1 MPLTPTLALP
11 PHLPPRPT
19 LPWRSPQMINHKWGG
34 STTIRVADGCFSIV
48 CEEELVPDEQVFIRF
63 VVAHTNVD

>member
-1 MPLTPTLALP
+1 
-11 PHLPPRPT
+11 
-19 LPWRSPQMINHKWGG
+19 MINHKWGG